1 MAFTSP
7 FFQSTQA
14 QSIIDGYLNNGGFS
28 QPYPSPSTNP
38 YVVSST
44 PYVPPSSQPDNSQ
57 DTSTPNCEELYPGEG
72 RVYDPVLQA
81 CVLPQKQNN
90 DNDNDNE
97 TPKFYEGNTFLP
109 MANDPVNT
117 ELRRFA
123 GQEDY
128 HPTFMDSM
136 NSLKTAFL
144 NNSLFG
150 SILQGLNPNMFTQKV
165 DPRFSPSGNNPF
177 TSTASGSPVTANP
190 QTMNNINNLVN
201 AGASQPAVESAFS
214 AVNNPLLQQ
223 ASRDAYNTA
232 QNENR
237 NQSNRDKQIERQNIS
252 QSRIVDTSTGN
263 RIRGGI

>member
-7 FFQSTQA
+7 FFQGTQA
-14 QSIIDGYLNNGGFS
+14 QGIINSYLNAGGFS
-28 QPYPSPSTNP
+28 QPYTTASTNP
-38 YVVSST
+38 YKVDVT
-44 PYVPPSSQPDNSQ
+44 PYVPPAAQPTP
-57 DTSTPNCEELYPGEG
+57 DTPNDIPNCEEMYPGEG
-72 RVYDPVLQA
+72 RIYDPVLQA
-81 CVLPQKQNN
+81 CVLQQKQN
-90 DNDNDNE
+90 NDNDNE

-177 TSTASGSPVTANP
+177 TSTASGAPVTANP